1 MKNNEKIKTSNRGTA
16 ISHQESRSSSAQGS
30 QEAERQVAGS
40 R

>member
-1 MKNNEKIKTSNRGTA
+1 MKNNEKKNSNRGTA
-16 ISHQESRSSSAQGS
+16 ISHQESRSSSAQGF